1 MKRTVK
7 GKFVFAIGL
16 LLFIIGFV
24 GWMNFFDYSVIQ
36 DNGIVK
42 FTAILGLL
50 LILISNF
57 LRKKGA

>member
-1 MKRTVK
+1 MQRTAK

-16 LLFIIGFV
+16 FLFIIGFV
-24 GWMNFFDYSVIQ
+24 GWMNFFDYSIIQ
-36 DNGIVK
+36 DNEMVK

>member
-57 LRKKGA
+57 LRKRGA

>member
-1 MKRTVK
+1 MKRTAK

-24 GWMNFFDYSVIQ
+24 GWMNFFDHSIIQ
-36 DNGIVK
+36 DNGMVK

-50 LILISNF
+50 LILLSNF